1 MSSRGEGR
9 LVPIPPRVR
18 AAAAKPVRPVVLG
31 LALLLAAAALLIAAK
46 PAPAATPCW
55 RQVVEDW
62 YDDSTIDR
70 VYPRHCYTAA
80 LQNVGEDVKV
90 YSSFEED
97 IGAALL
103 RATRANLRGLSASG
117 GNSSEPQPAFRP
129 GSANEKPSSGLFKE
143 AFDATSPRNADS
155 MPVPLLILGGLAL
168 LMIAAGA
175 AGLLRRRL
183 TARRPS
189 GP

>member
-1 MSSRGEGR
+1 M
-9 LVPIPPRVR
+9 PIPPRVR

-31 LALLLAAAALLIAAK
+31 LALLLAALALLIAAQ

-55 RQVVEDW
+55 KQVVEDW

-97 IGAALL
+97 IRAALL

-117 GNSSEPQPAFRP
+117 GNQNDEPTFRQ
-129 GSANEKPSSGLFKE
+129 GTANEKPSAGLFKD

-155 MPVPLLILGGLAL
+155 MPIPLLILGGLAL

-183 TARRPS
+183 AARRVS